1 MADGSEGATLE
12 RIKDSAGA
20 EAKVLQDMRDI
31 VSKLRRLSAQ
41 DVDDVGGG
49 ITQLR
54 EIRASVYEDL
64 NQIQH
69 EYLLLRALAWLLANG
84 FASSVKWEWN
94 PRQTG
99 SGNEP
104 DLRGRANGRVVV
116 SAEASTSENPVGL
129 VDSRMRDTLEKLSQ
143 MEGEKFFFVSTVK
156 MANRAKTKISKATWK
171 IKVVRL

>member
-1 MADGSEGATLE
+1 LE
-12 RIKDSAGA
+12 RIEDSAGA
-20 EAKVLQDMRDI
+20 EAKVLQDMRGI
-31 VSKLRRLSAQ
+31 VSKLRLLSAQ

-49 ITQLR
+49 IAQLR

-84 FASSVKWEWN
+84 FDSSVKWEWN

-104 DLRGRANGRVVV
+104 DLRGRVNDRVVI

-156 MANRAKTKISKATWK
+156 MANRAKTKISKASWT